1 MSKNPP
7 FFTAAALLLLANT
20 MAQAQPDGWTPDRSL
35 VVSIDTRPDDPLAG
49 LWRLEGETNGARYAE
64 PMRFEAL
71 PGGHYRYERGAG
83 LGGATKET
91 GEARLVGQRLITR
104 ETPSKDLDGLLLNF
118 GEDVEA
124 SFNPLRRAIYRLDR
138 RPTRQ
143 APTEAAGWYYYPRST
158 QRGLERLSRLERTA
172 NNNAV
177 TLLVNGD
184 EFFPEL
190 RQALQDAERSIELQT
205 FIFTDDST
213 GRSVARLLMDK
224 ARAGVEVR
232 MLTDGIDSSLSR
244 SLKADLR
251 EAGVELIVSHG
262 WGAGIVGSI
271 KNAGTGFW
279 GAIRGLFGNKPKP
292 RERRGLFNHDHR
304 KITVVDSQF
313 AFIGGM
319 NIAREYEDEW
329 HDVSSKVEGDA
340 VLELQALF
348 YDRWK
353 AAGGVAEIPAHD
365 PLLDALTYAPGR
377 LDVDVVTTLPGL
389 KTDIKK
395 RYLNEINGA
404 QNRVLIECAYFLDD
418 TIIGALKR
426 KVEHGVKTVVI
437 IPNDP
442 KHDVKLVRDGFSWVQ
457 NDVVRSGIELYK
469 YRGPMVHS
477 KVAAFDG
484 KVCTV
489 GSANLDKLALE
500 KLAEANIFV
509 NDEEF
514 TKTMERRVFDTD
526 IPASDRV
533 RVEKRSWW
541 KKVKGGV
548 LHFFRSWL

>member
-1 MSKNPP
+1 VSTNSSL
-7 FFTAAALLLLANT
+7 FTAALLLFLAAAT
-20 MAQAQPDGWTPDRSL
+20 AQAQPDGWSSDPSL
-35 VVSIDTRPDDPLAG
+35 VVSIETQPADPLDG
-49 LWRLEGETNGARYAE
+49 LWRLEGESEGERYAE

-71 PGGHYRYERGAG
+71 PGGHYRYERGADQ
-83 LGGATKET
+83 GAKET

-104 ETPSKDLDGLLLNF
+104 ETPPQDLSGLLVGF
-118 GEDVEA
+118 GEDLDS
-124 SFNPLRRAIYRLDR
+124 SFAPLRRAIYRLDR
-138 RPTRQ
+138 RPERQ
-143 APTEAAGWYYYPRST
+143 APTEGDGWYYYPRST
-158 QRGLERLSRLERTA
+158 QRGRERLSRFERTA

-177 TLLVNGD
+177 TLLVDGE
-184 EFFPEL
+184 EFFSEL
-190 RQALQDAERSIELQT
+190 RSALQAATHTIELQT

-213 GRSVARLLMDK
+213 GRSVARLLMEK

-244 SLKADLR
+244 SLKDDLR

-262 WGAGIVGSI
+262 WGAGFVGSV
-271 KNAGTGFW
+271 KNVGQGFW
-279 GAIRGLFGNKPKP
+279 GAIRSLFGGKPKP
-292 RERRGLFNHDHR
+292 REKRGIFNHDHR
-304 KITVVDSQF
+304 KITVVDSEF

-329 HDVSSKVEGDA
+329 HDVHSKVEGGA

-353 AAGGVAEIPAHD
+353 AAGGEADIPTHD
-365 PLLDALTYAPGR
+365 PRLDALTYAPGR

-395 RYLNEINGA
+395 RYLKEINSS
-404 QNRVLIECAYFLDD
+404 QDRILIECAYFLDD
-418 TIIGALKR
+418 TIIGALKQ
-426 KVEHGVKTVVI
+426 KVEQGTKAVVI
-437 IPNDP
+437 VPNDP

-477 KVAAFDG
+477 KVAVFDG
-484 KVCTV
+484 RVCTV
-489 GSANLDKLALE
+489 GSANLDNLALT
-500 KLAEANIFV
+500 KLAEANLFV
-509 NDEEF
+509 NDAEF
-514 TKTMERRVFDTD
+514 TGIMERRVFDAD

-533 RVEKRSWW
+533 RVEKTSWW
-541 KKVKGGV
+541 QKVKGGV